1 MTNPY
6 EPWPPTSGTYGQPP
20 QDAPQYPAPGSQWP
34 TPQGVQGWP
43 AQYPPVPP
51 RRKSN
56 TGLVIGLLA
65 AVGIVGF
72 VIFVAPIAFFAK
84 MTDELNESIAHGSGA
99 QTEQI
104 LESELEVTF
113 GDYVR
118 TDSKYYVSG
127 KLPVTFRN
135 KSNERATFNVH
146 IEALDANGDRI
157 AEDSVFVESLAPG
170 QSTTKDV
177 FTFTDDVEAADS
189 AESFRVA
196 SVRKH

>member
-6 EPWPPTSGTYGQPP
+6 EPWQPTSTGYGQPP
-20 QDAPQYPAPGSQWP
+20 QDAPQYPVPGAQWQAQP
-34 TPQGVQGWP
+34 GVQGWP
-43 AQYPPVPP
+43 AQYPPVTP

-65 AVGIVGF
+65 AVGIVGI
-72 VIFVAPIAFFAK
+72 VIFVAPIVFFAK
-84 MTDELNESIAHGSGA
+84 MTDEINESIASGSGA

-104 LESELEVTF
+104 LESELEVTI
-113 GDYVR
+113 GEYVR
-118 TDSKYYVSG
+118 TDTEYYVRG

-135 KSNERATFNVH
+135 KTGERATFNVQ

-157 AEDSVFVESLAPG
+157 AEDSVYVESLAPG

-177 FTFTDDVEAADS
+177 FTFTDDVETADS

-196 SVRKH
+196 SVKKY